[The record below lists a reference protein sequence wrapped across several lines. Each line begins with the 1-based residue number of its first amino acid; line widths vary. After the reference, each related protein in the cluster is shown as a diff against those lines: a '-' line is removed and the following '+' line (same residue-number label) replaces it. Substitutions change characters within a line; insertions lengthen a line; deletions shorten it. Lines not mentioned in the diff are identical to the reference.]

1 MVCRDVVGTRE
12 VAREVADKRELAVEG
27 ELPVEVELLVELE
40 VELSVEVD
48 AVLNG
53 TGSISFGHSLVKVL

>member
-27 ELPVEVELLVELE
+27 ELPVEVELPVEL
-40 VELSVEVD
+40 EVD

-53 TGSISFGHSLVKVL
+53 TGSLSFGHSLVKVL